1 MTHICIHYTNT
12 TLNLYANTLYRL
24 YIYIYIY
31 MTHICI
37 HYTYTTLNLYA
48 NTLYRLYDI
57 IYIHIY
63 VYTTHTQP

>member
-1 MTHICIHYTNT
+1 
-12 TLNLYANTLYRL
+12 
-24 YIYIYIY
+24 

-57 IYIHIY
+57 YIYIY
-63 VYTTHTQP
+63 DTYMYTLHKHNPKPIR